1 MRLRLSEKREGE
13 RERRDQSNHWQRCSE
28 AAILRIGDVRQLRER
43 QRSARLR
50 FDRRFAGFCPPGNL
64 MRALRSTFFLL
75 LLASSAACSRSAVL
89 STPSPATAEVDSAG
103 VHRLLSAL
111 AADSMEGRGTGT
123 RGGMRAATMIAAQM
137 QAIGLTPAGDS
148 GFMQRVPLYLAPST
162 RAPTGQ
168 LRPALPA
175 SWEALDTIPAAR
187 RLLGVNVV
195 GILRG
200 SDPVLRD
207 EAILVDAHYDHLG
220 IRANATGD
228 SIFNGADDDAS
239 GTIAVLEI
247 ARMIAAGAPPK
258 RTVVFLA
265 TTGEEQGLLGT
276 RYYIRTPVHPL
287 ARTVANLEI
296 EMIGRPDSLAGGR
309 GKGWL
314 TGYERSTMG
323 EMLAANGIPIV
334 PDARP
339 SENFF
344 MRSDNIAF
352 ARMGI
357 PAHTLS
363 SFNMHTDYHRPTDDM
378 THVDAGHMAEVIRAA
393 VRAVRLLA
401 DGPVPVWKPG
411 GRPTE

>member
-1 MRLRLSEKREGE
+1 
-13 RERRDQSNHWQRCSE
+13 
-28 AAILRIGDVRQLRER
+28 
-43 QRSARLR
+43 
-50 FDRRFAGFCPPGNL
+50 
-64 MRALRSTFFLL
+64 MRALRTTVLM
-75 LLASSAACSRSAVL
+75 LLAGAACSRSAVL
-89 STPSPATAEVDSAG
+89 SAPSPTAASVDSAG
-103 VHRLLSAL
+103 VYRLLAAL

-162 RAPTGQ
+162 RGPAGQ
-168 LRPALPA
+168 LRPALAA
-175 SWEALDTIPAAR
+175 SWAALDTVPAAR
-187 RLLGVNVV
+187 RLTGVNVV

-200 SDPVLRD
+200 SDPALRE

-220 IRANATGD
+220 IRANATPD
-228 SIFNGADDDAS
+228 SIYNGADDDAS

-247 ARMIAAGAPPK
+247 ARMLASGAPPE
-258 RTVVFLA
+258 RTVIFLA

-276 RYYIRTPVHPL
+276 RYYIRNPVHPL
-287 ARTVANLEI
+287 DRTVANLEI

-323 EMLAANGIPIV
+323 EMLAANGIPLV

-339 SENFF
+339 EQNFF